1 MREMSRAALA
11 AAVAIA
17 IPVVLLAA
25 PAFGGAGAQ
34 SSAEVA
40 RVSVKDDVFSPRVAK
55 VDVGGKVVWRW
66 KGSNDH
72 NVRFRSAPKGAK
84 RPSGSTTKASGRFS
98 RTFKKRGTYR
108 YVCTIHESSG
118 MTGRVVAE

>member
-1 MREMSRAALA
+1 MREMYRAALA

-25 PAFGGAGAQ
+25 PASGGAGAQ

-40 RVSVKDDVFSPRVAK
+40 RVSVKDDVFSPKVAR
-55 VDVGGKVVWRW
+55 VDVGGKVIWRW

-84 RPSGSTTKASGRFS
+84 RPSGSSLKGIGRFS
-98 RTFKKRGTYR
+98 RTFNKRGTYR
-108 YVCTIHESSG
+108 YVCTLHEESG
-118 MTGRVVAE
+118 MKGRVVAD

>member
-1 MREMSRAALA
+1 MREMLRAALA

-17 IPVVLLAA
+17 LPVMLLAA
-25 PAFGGAGAQ
+25 PAGGAAGAR
-34 SSAEVA
+34 SSSEVA
-40 RVSVKDDVFSPRVAK
+40 RVSVKDDSFGPKVAR

-66 KGSNDH
+66 KGFNDH

-84 RPSGSTTKASGRFS
+84 RPSGASTRDSGRFS

-108 YVCTIHESSG
+108 YVCTIHEASG
-118 MTGRVVAE
+118 MKGRVVAE